1 MIQRAETQSGRETV
15 QRSRS
20 GMQPLVVV
28 LLLAL
33 LGGGLWLVLRRQSL
47 FGAEGQAAV
56 RGATVQRGPLR
67 ISVIERG
74 NLKAAD
80 SVSLKSEIEG
90 STTILKLVPEGT
102 LVQEGELLCELD
114 ATPLVDRKFQQE
126 ISVRNAEAAHVKS
139 KQNYNIQESQN
150 ESDIK
155 KAEQKLFFA
164 EMDLKKFREGE
175 RRAKEAEADEAIKLG
190 EEEATRAVEKL
201 DWSQKLMDKGF
212 LTETE
217 LEADRLSRS
226 RAEIQLEQAKR
237 DKDLL
242 VRFQLPRDEAD
253 LSSKLDEAH
262 RELERVKLQAAARI
276 VDYDADMRTNEAKL
290 ALERENLAKL
300 EHQIAKSKLHAPRAG
315 MVVYAVEEGGRYGSS
330 QPIKE
335 GTQVRE
341 RQDIITIPSASGM
354 IAQVSLHESVL
365 KQVEP
370 GQAAT
375 IQVDAL
381 PGREFPGR
389 VRFVS
394 VMADQNSYWANP
406 NLRLYRTE
414 VAIED
419 VPVEDGA
426 LADGAT
432 RGTTVEMR
440 PGMSCAIEILVEEIA
455 DTLFVPVQS
464 IFRRGKTNLA
474 FVERGGAAEEREVEV
489 GRYNDR
495 WVQVLAGLAEGEVVL
510 LSPPPGFTREVEE
523 PESGPN
529 GLDGPSGAT
538 PAALLTSEKPSE
550 KPSAERGGSEKRGER
565 PGGREGESLDP
576 ARAAEYKK
584 RFEGM
589 SEEERAKAMESMRG
603 RRGEASSET
612 GGESG
617 GAPRGSQAGK
627 GG

>member
-1 MIQRAETQSGRETV
+1 
-15 QRSRS
+15 
-20 GMQPLVVV
+20 MQPLVVV
-28 LLLAL
+28 LLVTL
-33 LGGGLWLVLRRQSL
+33 LGGALWLALRRESL
-47 FGAEGQAAV
+47 FGAEGETAV

-90 STTILKLVPEGT
+90 STTILKLIPEGT
-102 LVQEGELLCELD
+102 LVQEGDLLCELD
-114 ATPLVDRKFQQE
+114 ATPLVNKKFEQE
-126 ISVRNAEAAHVKS
+126 ISVRNAEAAYVKS
-139 KQNYNIQESQN
+139 KQNYKIQESQN

-155 KAEQKLFFA
+155 KAEQQLFFA
-164 EMDLKKFREGE
+164 EMDLKKFQEGE
-175 RRAKEAEADEAIKLG
+175 RRAEEAEADEAIKLG

-201 DWSQKLMDKGF
+201 DWSQKLMEKGF

-226 RAEIQLEQAKR
+226 RADIQLEQAKR

-253 LSSKLDEAH
+253 LVSKLEEAH
-262 RELERVKLQAAARI
+262 RELDRVKLQASARI

-290 ALERENLAKL
+290 ALERENLTKL
-300 EHQIAKSKLHAPRAG
+300 ETQIAKSKLIAPRAG

-375 IQVDAL
+375 IKVDAL

-414 VAIED
+414 VTIED
-419 VPVEDGA
+419 VPMEDGA
-426 LADGAT
+426 LTGGAAKE
-432 RGTTVEMR
+432 GAVEMR

-455 DTLFVPVQS
+455 DTVFVPVQS

-474 FVERGGAAEEREVEV
+474 FVERAGASEEREVQI

-495 WVQVLAGLAEGEVVL
+495 WVQVLSGLTEGEVVL
-510 LSPPPGFTREVEE
+510 LAPPPGFTREVEE
-523 PESGPN
+523 PETEAPGA
-529 GLDGPSGAT
+529 DRPSGAV
-538 PAALLTSEKPSE
+538 PAAFPASEKPTSE
-550 KPSAERGGSEKRGER
+550 RSADKPTAERGGEREKRGER
-565 PGGREGESLDP
+565 PGGREGESVDP
-576 ARAAEYKK
+576 ARAEEFRK

-589 SEEERAKAMESMRG
+589 SEEERAKAMESLRG
-603 RRGEASSET
+603 RRGE
-612 GGESG
+612 GGS
-617 GAPRGSQAGK
+617 APRGSEAGK

>member
-1 MIQRAETQSGRETV
+1 
-15 QRSRS
+15 
-20 GMQPLVVV
+20 MQPLVVV
-28 LLLAL
+28 LLVTL
-33 LGGGLWLVLRRQSL
+33 LGGGLWLALRRESL
-47 FGAEGQAAV
+47 FGAKSEAAV

-90 STTILKLVPEGT
+90 STTILKLIPEGT
-102 LVQEGELLCELD
+102 LVQEGDLLCELD
-114 ATPLVDRKFQQE
+114 VTSLIDRKFEQE
-126 ISVRNAEAAHVKS
+126 IAVRNAEAAHVKS
-139 KQNYNIQESQN
+139 KQNYQIQQSQN
-150 ESDIK
+150 DSDIK
-155 KAEQKLFFA
+155 KAEQQLFFA
-164 EMDLKKFREGE
+164 EMDLKKFQEGE
-175 RRAKEAEADEAIKLG
+175 RRAKEAEADEAIKLA

-201 DWSQKLMDKGF
+201 DWSKKLMDKGF

-375 IQVDAL
+375 IKVDAL

-414 VAIED
+414 VTIDD
-419 VPVEDGA
+419 VPMEDGA
-426 LADGAT
+426 LAGNAPK
-432 RGTTVEMR
+432 GVEMR

-474 FVERGGAAEEREVEV
+474 FVERGGASEEREVEI

-495 WVQVLAGLAEGEVVL
+495 WVQVLAGLTEGEVVL

-523 PESGPN
+523 PETEAPGA
-529 GLDGPSGAT
+529 DGPSGAV
-538 PAALLTSEKPSE
+538 PAAFPASEKPSDR
-550 KPSAERGGSEKRGER
+550 PTAEGGGEREKRGER
-565 PGGREGESLDP
+565 PGGREGESVDP
-576 ARAAEYKK
+576 ARAEEFRK
-584 RFEGM
+584 RFEGI
-589 SEEERAKAMESMRG
+589 EEERAKAMESFRG
-603 RRGEASSET
+603 RRGE
-612 GGESG
+612 GG
-617 GAPRGSQAGK
+617 GAPRGGEAGK